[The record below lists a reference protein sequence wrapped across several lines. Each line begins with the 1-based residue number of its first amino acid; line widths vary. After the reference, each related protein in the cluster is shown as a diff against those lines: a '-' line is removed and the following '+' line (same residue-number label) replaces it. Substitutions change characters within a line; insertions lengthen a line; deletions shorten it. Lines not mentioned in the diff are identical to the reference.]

1 MKRIIISQIQAL
13 LRPLIFIAIGSLA
26 LVGCKKDEQR
36 AVLKQGTFL
45 TTASAGL
52 TASSSTLVLDSTNA
66 ANTKA
71 LTFTWPAVN
80 FNTSVA
86 VTYTLQ
92 IDSVNGSFA
101 KPQTATLINGLSK
114 SYTVADFN
122 ALLATLG
129 LTPGVAGQIEV
140 RVKASVLQSTGVAS
154 TAADVYSNIVNLT
167 VTPYKI
173 IIIYPKL
180 YVAGDFLNPTWTQIN
195 QPRWILASVLSDGT
209 YEGYINFPN
218 AGNNFK
224 LCSAP
229 NWNAINYGWGTSA
242 TTMSPTGGNLYSAG
256 PAYCKVVA
264 DVNALTISY
273 TTTKWVLSGTFNS
286 WSTSATP
293 MTFDA
298 TTNLWTVTG
307 VSLTAGDNVK
317 FVGDAAWATN
327 FGLDAKGNLA
337 YNGGNIPV
345 ATTGVYTVTL
355 NLSGGAGSYTYS
367 IK

>member
-1 MKRIIISQIQAL
+1 MKQLSISRL
-13 LRPLIFIAIGSLA
+13 VRSFRPAIFIALA
-26 LVGCKKDEQR
+26 FLAFTACKKDEQR
-36 AVLKQGTFL
+36 AVLKEGTFF
-45 TTASAGL
+45 TA
-52 TASSSTLVLDSTNA
+52 ASSGLAASSTTLVLDSTNA
-66 ANTKA
+66 ANRQA

-80 FNTSVA
+80 YNTPVA

-92 IDSVNGSFA
+92 IDTVNNNFA
-101 KPQTATLINGLSK
+101 KPVSVTLVNGLLK

-122 ALLATLG
+122 ALLTTLG
-129 LTPGVAGQIEV
+129 LTPGLAGTVQA
-140 RVKASVLQSTGVAS
+140 RVKADVLQSTGVAS
-154 TAADVYSNIVNLT
+154 TASSVYSNIVTLT

-195 QPRWILASVLSDGT
+195 QPGWILASVKSDGT

-224 LCSAP
+224 LCSILS
-229 NWNAINYGWGTSA
+229 WNGINYGWGASA

-256 PAYCKVVA
+256 PAYRKVVA

-273 TTTKWVLSGTFNS
+273 TTTNWTLSGDFNN
-286 WSTSATP
+286 WSTTATP
-293 MTFDA
+293 MTFNP
-298 TTNLWTVTG
+298 TTNQWTVTG
-307 VSLTAGDNVK
+307 VSLTAGGNVK
-317 FVGDAAWATN
+317 FVGDPGWATN

-345 ATTGVYTVTL
+345 AQTGVYTVTL
-355 NLSGGAGSYTYS
+355 DLSNGAGSYTYS

>member
-1 MKRIIISQIQAL
+1 MKQLAIII
-13 LRPLIFIAIGSLA
+13 IAFLSLTA
-26 LVGCKKDEQR
+26 CRKDEQQ

-52 TASSSTLVLDSTNA
+52 AASSTTLVLDSTNA
-66 ANTKA
+66 AKTQA

-80 FNTSVA
+80 FNASVV

-92 IDSVNGSFA
+92 IDSVNGNFA
-101 KPQTATLINGLSK
+101 KPQTVTLVNGLSK

-122 ALLATLG
+122 ALLTTLG

-140 RVKASVLQSTGVAS
+140 RVKAAVLQSTGVAS

-173 IIIYPKL
+173 VISYPKL

-195 QPRWILASVLSDGT
+195 QPGWILASVKSDGT
-209 YEGYINFPN
+209 YEGYLNFPN

-229 NWNAINYGWGTSA
+229 NWNGINYGWGTSA
-242 TTMSPTGGNLYSAG
+242 TTMSPTGGNLYFAG

-273 TTTKWVLSGTFNS
+273 TTTKWILSGDFNS
-286 WSTSATP
+286 WSISATP

-298 TTNLWTVTG
+298 SPHLWTATG
-307 VSLTAGDNVK
+307 ISLTAGGGFK

-337 YNGGNIPV
+337 YNGSNIPV
-345 ATTGVYTVTL
+345 TKTGVYTITL
-355 NLSGGAGSYTYS
+355 DLSNGAGGYTYS

>member
-1 MKRIIISQIQAL
+1 MKRI
-13 LRPLIFIAIGSLA
+13 LIFTGIVLLA
-26 LVGCKKDEQR
+26 FTACKKDEQR
-36 AVLKQGTFL
+36 AVLKEGSFY
-45 TTASAGL
+45 TAASSGL
-52 TASSSTLVLDSTNA
+52 TVTSSTLVLDSTNA
-66 ANTKA
+66 ANRQA

-80 FNTSVA
+80 YNTTVA

-92 IDSVNGSFA
+92 IDTLNNNFA
-101 KPQTATLINGLSK
+101 KPVSATFVNGLSQ

-122 ALLATLG
+122 SLLITLG
-129 LTPGVAGQIEV
+129 LPPGVAGKVQA
-140 RVKASVLQSTGVAS
+140 RVKADVLQSTGVAS
-154 TAADVYSNIVNLT
+154 SASTVYSNVLT
-167 VTPYKI
+167 LTITPYKI

-180 YVAGDFLNPTWTQIN
+180 YVAGDFLNPTWTPIN
-195 QPRWILASVLSDGT
+195 QSGWILASVKSDGT

-224 LCSAP
+224 LCSLP
-229 NWNAINYGWGTSA
+229 NWNGIAYGWGTSA
-242 TTMSPTGGNLYSAG
+242 TTMSPTGGNLWSAG

-273 TTTKWVLSGTFNS
+273 TTTNWTLSGDFNN

-293 MTFDA
+293 MTFNPM
-298 TTNLWTVTG
+298 TNQWTVTG
-307 VSLTAGDNVK
+307 VSLTAGSNFK

-327 FGLDAKGNLA
+327 FGLDSKGGLA

-345 ATTGVYTVTL
+345 PATGVYTVTL
-355 NLSGGAGSYTYS
+355 DLSNGAGSYTYS